1 MRDDQQEL
9 RCTAARLKA
18 VLDGAL
24 DGILA
29 IDETGVVQSINPA
42 AVKLFGYPSEEVIG
56 HNVKMLM
63 PEPYRSSH
71 DGYIRHY
78 LQTGEAKIIGIGR
91 EVVGQRKDGS
101 TFPMELGL
109 SEVRV
114 GSEPIFIGVVR
125 DITERKRAD
134 RRAKLLIAEVNH
146 RAKNLLAV
154 VQAVARQT
162 ANKAE
167 PRLFAKA
174 FGERIAGLA
183 ASHDL
188 LVRSEWQGVDV
199 GDLARSQLAHF
210 AGLIGK
216 RVLLD
221 GPKVQLTPAA
231 AQGIGMALHELA
243 TNAAK
248 YGALSN
254 AQGSVQIDWAIDA
267 SREPAMFRM
276 SWAEAAGPPV
286 VAPEHSG
293 FGRIVMVDMIKHTL
307 GGEVSLSFPSTGLVW
322 RVEAPVDRVCMRP
335 SAEEAPLEARELEC
349 VS

>member
-1 MRDDQQEL
+1 MREHQQEL
-9 RCTAARLKA
+9 SGAAARLKA

-24 DGILA
+24 DGIIT
-29 IDETGVVQSINPA
+29 IDEAGVVQSINPA
-42 AVKLFGYPSEEVIG
+42 AVKLFGYPSDEVVG
-56 HNVKMLM
+56 QNVKMLM

-71 DGYIRHY
+71 DGYISHY

-101 TFPMELGL
+101 MFPMELGI

-134 RRAKLLIAEVNH
+134 RRAKLLMAEVNH

-167 PRLFAKA
+167 PSLFAKA

-188 LVRSEWQGVDV
+188 LVRSEWQGVDI

-216 RVLLD
+216 RVFLD
-221 GPKVQLTPAA
+221 GPKVQMTPAA
-231 AQGIGMALHELA
+231 AQAIGMALHELA

-254 AQGSVQIDWAIDA
+254 AQGSVRVDWAID
-267 SREPAMFRM
+267 SDTEPARFRM
-276 SWAEAAGPPV
+276 SWSEAGGPPV
-286 VAPEHSG
+286 VAPERSG
-293 FGRIVMVDMIKHTL
+293 FGRTVTVDMIKHTL
-307 GGEVSLSFPSTGLVW
+307 GGQVSLSFPSTGLVW
-322 RVEAPVDRVCMRP
+322 RVEAPLDRVCMQP
-335 SAEEAPLEARELEC
+335 SAEEAPLEGKEPEC